1 VSRDDVAAAAAQ
13 YLAPS
18 RAAAVVL
25 GDAEQIEQ
33 PLAALTAVT
42 RAAS

>member
-1 VSRDDVAAAAAQ
+1 
-13 YLAPS
+13 
-18 RAAAVVL
+18 VVL
-25 GDAEQIEQ
+25 GDAAQIEK